1 MLRAT
6 APRTL
11 PVFSIEDRGEKRCR
25 LSNASVRPD
34 NCRRLRY
41 ALLEIHLGT
50 CPLYHDLSVPQA
62 CLRQRTQKL
71 MAALSWLRGYGP
83 MVPPNT
89 GVLAF
94 RCDVSSCFAHCS
106 KTCPLSFFVP
116 LYRERCYRIVNGPRL
131 LWILQELGEGWA
143 LPSLRDRSGQS
154 LNIFPMSETTIVNL
168 VHYIII
174 YNILYIVYTYIYIY
188 NNICIIYIYIYT

>member
-1 MLRAT
+1 MQFRHRCFGRPLQGHYPCFPLRTEAKNAAVSAT
-6 APRTL
+6 H
-11 PVFSIEDRGEKRCR
+11 
-25 LSNASVRPD
+25 LSDLYQWR
-34 NCRRLRY
+34 CRRLRY

-154 LNIFPMSETTIVNL
+154 LNISPMSETTIVNL

-174 YNILYIVYTYIYIY
+174 I
-188 NNICIIYIYIYT
+188 

>member
-1 MLRAT
+1 MQFRHRCFGRPLQGHYPCFPLRTEAKNAAVSAT
-6 APRTL
+6 H
-11 PVFSIEDRGEKRCR
+11 
-25 LSNASVRPD
+25 LSDLYQWR
-34 NCRRLRY
+34 CRRLRY

-116 LYRERCYRIVNGPRL
+116 LYRERDVTGL
-131 LWILQELGEGWA
+131 LMGHGSCEFC
-143 LPSLRDRSGQS
+143 RSWEKVGH
-154 LNIFPMSETTIVNL
+154 FRVCGTGVAKA
-168 VHYIII
+168 
-174 YNILYIVYTYIYIY
+174 
-188 NNICIIYIYIYT
+188 